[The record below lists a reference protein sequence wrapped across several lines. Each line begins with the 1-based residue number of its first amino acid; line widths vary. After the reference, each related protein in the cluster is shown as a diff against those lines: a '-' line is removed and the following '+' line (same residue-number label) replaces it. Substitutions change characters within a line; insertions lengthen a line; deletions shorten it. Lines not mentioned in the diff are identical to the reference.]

1 MENEPNKF
9 VYLILGAFLVLIIIV
24 PLFILVLRDEQTGQF
39 DIGNVIIE
47 LFGNNRKLQDTNELE
62 PQEQHAENSKKEY
75 QLDAVQNGGG
85 KQYVDEICQ
94 IRFKYPENWEKTDT
108 VLPLPQ
114 KSLSQ
119 VVFNEPAKPGS
130 AAKNSILSFICYDA
144 KKYSFDQFIG
154 QTSLFQGQEEVI
166 TIGSIKWQR
175 LGNFVYTAKDDKLY
189 IFQMFFTKYDIHPDP
204 HYEQIFLQILKTAQF
219 ID

>member
-9 VYLILGAFLVLIIIV
+9 AYLVLGAFLILIIAA
-24 PLFILVLRDEQTGQF
+24 PLFIFVLRNKQTSQF
-39 DIGNVIIE
+39 DIGNVITE
-47 LFGNNRKLQDTNELE
+47 LFGDNENSLDTSEHEL
-62 PQEQHAENSKKEY
+62 QEQQVEHPDKEY
-75 QLDAVQNGGG
+75 QLDVIQNGAGE
-85 KQYVDEICQ
+85 QYVDKICQ
-94 IRFKYPENWEKTDT
+94 IRFKYPENWKTTGT

-114 KSLSQ
+114 KPLSQ

-154 QTSLFQGQEEVI
+154 QSSLFQGQTEVI

-175 LGNFVYTAKDDKLY
+175 LGNFIYTVKNDKLY

-204 HYEQIFLQILKTAQF
+204 HYEQIFLQILQAVQF
-219 ID
+219 VG